1 MEETKPWYLSR
12 GVVGGA
18 VSAVAGAA
26 QLAGYTL
33 TPADQAAL
41 IDGAT
46 QAYQLVFGVGSLV
59 GGLIA
64 IWGRIKASKAIGS
77 TKAA

>member
-12 GVVGGA
+12 GVLGGA

-26 QLAGYTL
+26 QLAGYTV

-41 IDGAT
+41 VDGAT
-46 QAYQLVFGVGSLV
+46 QLGQLAFGVGSLV
-59 GGLIA
+59 GGLVA
-64 IWGRIKASKAIGS
+64 IWGRIKASKAIGPA
-77 TKAA
+77 KAA